1 MNPDKLSAGD
11 WFFGKV
17 LRMGAN
23 WQTTVSGVGAALFF
37 GLTTLAG
44 LSYQFGDI
52 AAFMPPEVKKWVTI
66 ISLGATVALKA
77 WNALVQKSKNVTG
90 GSQAQTL
97 TGDIAKPGTKTM
109 VDMTRETSKES
120 GEVVPGLPNPPV
132 AAVEFPNG

>member
-23 WQTTVSGVGAALFF
+23 WATTISGIGAAVGF

-52 AAFMPPEVKKWVTI
+52 ASFFPPAVKKWVTI
-66 ISLGATVALKA
+66 ISALSTVALKI
-77 WNALVQKSKNVTG
+77 WNSLEQKSRNVTG
-90 GSQAQTL
+90 GNVQQT
-97 TGDIAKPGTKTM
+97 TSGDLAKPGTQNL
-109 VDMTRETSKES
+109 VDATQQS
-120 GEVVPGLPNPPV
+120 P
-132 AAVEFPNG
+132 AASQ